1 MEEYKWAMEW
11 GLLGGL
17 LMGELGTLASPGL
30 GGGGG
35 PAAPRGKE
43 PGDQQTPSRPFF
55 QERHACKDAAE
66 GAPQGLVT
74 WPASAQ
80 LGLAPGGGGWAL
92 SPVLSPKR
100 ASSLSHLSS
109 RAHTAFWHRCSSN
122 PHCVPSGSF
131 PGIRQSIGQTPTQ
144 RLSFLNAP
152 PIAHIIPTGRPSSVP
167 WLVPPPLGTGGAGEA
182 GVLGRGLGAE
192 P

>member
-1 MEEYKWAMEW
+1 
-11 GLLGGL
+11 
-17 LMGELGTLASPGL
+17 MGHGVG
-30 GGGGG
+30 
-35 PAAPRGKE
+35 
-43 PGDQQTPSRPFF
+43 
-55 QERHACKDAAE
+55 
-66 GAPQGLVT
+66 
-74 WPASAQ
+74 
-80 LGLAPGGGGWAL
+80 APGGTPDGGTGDSGIPRSGGWGRACRTQRKGARGPADPFQTL
-92 SPVLSPKR
+92 FPGEACMQGRCRGCSPRLGDLASLRAAWLGSRWGRVGSQPSPEP
-100 ASSLSHLSS
+100 SSLSHLSS